1 MSRARSF
8 QPVTAVANSVQIL
21 DGKEYKQETIVFGR
35 EKEEGPQWL
44 TVSFRLDTQLP
55 HLVLRIDMQS
65 TADTK
70 DKHEYVYVNIFATN
84 LARDPKMPIR
94 MRTGKGVNVSRNRM
108 KRLTRARPGLARNLD
123 QCLITETSISFNRV
137 DTGHTDVEGR
147 VNRPV
152 IVGNIAHAELDRMAA
167 EAVGGRRNQP
177 AHERML
183 GLIHGD
189 RIREGL
195 VLYSEYD
202 RKDTTGEY
210 ARENNLCKLFSLV
223 MILCNELGNFWA
235 YRLQFPDI
243 SWSDENFPFKEL
255 LPPRWTVRKWL
266 ARADKATD
274 GQAVT
279 AAVPAQWQAINRPR
293 VLPGAEEELFLRG
306 LDTVEDDPSSIRALV
321 RKDFTHDSDG
331 QTFIPRSV

>member
-1 MSRARSF
+1 
-8 QPVTAVANSVQIL
+8 
-21 DGKEYKQETIVFGR
+21 
-35 EKEEGPQWL
+35 
-44 TVSFRLDTQLP
+44 
-55 HLVLRIDMQS
+55 
-65 TADTK
+65 
-70 DKHEYVYVNIFATN
+70 
-84 LARDPKMPIR
+84 
-94 MRTGKGVNVSRNRM
+94 
-108 KRLTRARPGLARNLD
+108 
-123 QCLITETSISFNRV
+123 
-137 DTGHTDVEGR
+137 
-147 VNRPV
+147 
-152 IVGNIAHAELDRMAA
+152 MAA
-167 EAVGGRRNQP
+167 EAVGGRRDQP

-189 RIREGL
+189 RLREGL

-202 RKDTTGEY
+202 RKDTAGEY
-210 ARENNLCKLFSLV
+210 ARENNLCKLFSLA

-243 SWSDENFPFKEL
+243 SWTDENFPFKEL

-266 ARADKATD
+266 ARAEEATD

-279 AAVPAQWQAINRPR
+279 AAVPAQWQATNRPR

-306 LDTVEDDPSSIRALV
+306 LDAVEDDPSSIRALV